1 MTPLHPDK
9 CEHGIEA
16 YIGTMYN
23 KDLYLLKSGG
33 VLCIRYGEVQDR
45 YISVDISQIPDI
57 LHCGY
62 TCCFQ
67 LAQLVRVIV
76 QPRTERNY
84 G

>member
-23 KDLYLLKSGG
+23 KDIYLLKSGG

-45 YISVDISQIPDI
+45 YISVDISLIPDI
-57 LHCGY
+57 LRCSKGN
-62 TCCFQ
+62 CSQ
-67 LAQLVRVIV
+67 LVQLVRVIV
-76 QPRTERNY
+76 QQQTERNY